1 MTSGFVGP
9 EGDPFAE
16 FLARFFGGQRPR
28 QIDIGRLLSQPAR
41 ELVRGAA
48 QYAAEHGSRDLD
60 TQHLLRAALSA
71 EPTRSLLS
79 RAGANPDSLA
89 SLPWAGRTSRD
100 WEPEPLRWLGVN
112 AVTAL
117 MTSADW
123 SERRTG
129 RPSRAASVFW
139 TALGQ

>member
-1 MTSGFVGP
+1 MTNDFVGP

-79 RAGANPDSLA
+79 RAGAD
-89 SLPWAGRTSRD
+89 RTRT
-100 WEPEPLRWLGVN
+100 RW
-112 AVTAL
+112 
-117 MTSADW
+117 
-123 SERRTG
+123 RRRSTTG
-129 RPSRAASVFW
+129 RGPCSTRRAKRRPRRRCP
-139 TALGQ
+139 

>member
-16 FLARFFGGQRPR
+16 FLSRFFGGQRPR

-71 EPTRSLLS
+71 EPTRGLLS
-79 RAGANPDSLA
+79 RAGADPDSLA
-89 SLPWAGRTSRD
+89 SQIDDRSGPVQHGPGDVPPPTSLSLT
-100 WEPEPLRWLGVN
+100 P
-112 AVTAL
+112 A
-117 MTSADW
+117 
-123 SERRTG
+123 
-129 RPSRAASVFW
+129 PSRARPAAPV
-139 TALGQ
+139 